1 MSTGPEYTFDAS
13 VLGLGGYY
21 ERNGEQKLVPSI
33 ASVVLAP
40 TGGEGWSSA
49 TNYDDGDIAFTHA
62 ESRVRGYKTSD
73 GYFTTISDIYITNLR
88 MFDRVRIAL
97 MQATVT
103 STRNLGNL
111 DLDESEFQ
119 LQALYRGI
127 DVEGAEVVP
136 AVDVEV
142 CHATYSN
149 LWERAN
155 DELRPLL
162 AAMPEPAPPLPRLL
176 KDGESVRSTI
186 VHDLKHNAQPE
197 ALVKPRKNVLLV
209 PGFAKL
215 KFGELIAKRGRRR
228 VNLLTFDFNTLALE
242 MEMAERER
250 AADGRTVA
258 AVRALRDGD
267 TGSSSGSVT
276 IASVGGNG
284 DPIWPD
290 R

>member
-1 MSTGPEYTFDAS
+1 MSTGIEYTFDAS

-21 ERNGEQKLVPSI
+21 ERGGEQKLVPSI

-88 MFDRVRIAL
+88 MFNKVSVAL

-103 STRNLGNL
+103 STRNLSR
-111 DLDESEFQ
+111 DVDEAEFQ

-127 DVEGAEVVP
+127 DVDGTDVVP

-142 CHATYSN
+142 CHASYSSLLGNAN
-149 LWERAN
+149 LTA
-155 DELRPLL
+155 LQPLT
-162 AAMPEPAPPLPRLL
+162 PADP
-176 KDGESVRSTI
+176 VRSSI
-186 VHDLKHNAQPE
+186 VNDLKHNAPE
-197 ALVKPRKNVLLV
+197 DVLKKHGKNVLEV
-209 PGFAKL
+209 PGFARL
-215 KFGELIAKRGRRR
+215 KFGDLVAKRGRRR
-228 VNLLTFDFNTLALE
+228 VNLLTFDFNPFV
-242 MEMAERER
+242 AEPPAE
-250 AADGRTVA
+250 GESNF
-258 AVRALRDGD
+258 VRALVAKVAKDGN
-267 TGSSSGSVT
+267 SSSGSVT

-284 DPIWPD
+284 EPIWPNP
-290 R
+290 